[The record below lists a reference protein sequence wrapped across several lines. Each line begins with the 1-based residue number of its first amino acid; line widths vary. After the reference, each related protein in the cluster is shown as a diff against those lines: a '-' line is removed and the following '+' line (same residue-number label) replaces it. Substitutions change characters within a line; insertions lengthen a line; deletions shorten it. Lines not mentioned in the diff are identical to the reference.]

1 MQQFNGVVKSFE
13 TKASKEDAW
22 VETFMF
28 HH

>member
-1 MQQFNGVVKSFE
+1 MQQFGGVIKSFE
-13 TKASKEDAW
+13 SKALKEDAW